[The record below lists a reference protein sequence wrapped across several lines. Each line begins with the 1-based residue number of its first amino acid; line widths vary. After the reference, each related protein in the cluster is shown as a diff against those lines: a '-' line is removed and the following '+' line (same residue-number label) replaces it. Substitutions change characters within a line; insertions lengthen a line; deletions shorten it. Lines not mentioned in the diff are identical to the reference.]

1 MPPANGVS
9 HVTDVDITPRINS
22 YSMWRDEL
30 AWAFSLLGIPKAGLQ
45 LALQVVYA
53 HPVS

>member
-9 HVTDVDITPRINS
+9 HITDVYITTRIDS
-22 YSMWRDEL
+22 YPVGCDEL
-30 AWAFSLLGIPKAGLQ
+30 AWAFSLFGIPKAGLQ
-45 LALQVVYA
+45 LALQVVNA